1 MGLLILER
9 PVLGEAETIAQGTVT
24 LGVDADPTGN
34 TATSLGTIEP
44 CISVSIN
51 DTFDIDIFITDV
63 TDLLG
68 WETYFVYDMS
78 VANIIGRNVQMFQ
91 AANPGSNVFDASE
104 ALPDADGQY
113 RLAAVDIAEPLA
125 PDSGSGVLARLTLQ
139 AVGAGVSPAN
149 LALLDVNEDG
159 TADLG
164 PSLTDVEGDHIGDL
178 DDDSLFDGP
187 ISSARIAV
195 DTACPEATVT
205 PAASPAVTA
214 TPVEAMPGAVLTP
227 DGGAGGMLGQGGAPW
242 AAPFIASGVLAFIT
256 GSLILFRTLG
266 RQATFDGPISSARIA
281 VDTACPEA
289 MPTPPASPAAMPEV
303 TAAPATTPTAAPV
316 GAMPGAVVAPDG
328 GAGGMLHQGSG
339 PWVTPF
345 IVGGVLAFIMGALLL
360 SRALGRRAG

>member
-1 MGLLILER
+1 VIRILLGLTLAGILMGLLILER

-195 DTACPEATVT
+195 DTACPEA
-205 PAASPAVTA
+205 
-214 TPVEAMPGAVLTP
+214 
-227 DGGAGGMLGQGGAPW
+227 
-242 AAPFIASGVLAFIT
+242 
-256 GSLILFRTLG
+256 
-266 RQATFDGPISSARIA
+266 
-281 VDTACPEA
+281 

>member
-9 PVLGEAETIAQGTVT
+9 PVLGGSETVAQGTVT
-24 LGVDADPTGN
+24 LGVDADPIGN

-68 WETYFVYDMS
+68 WEAYFVYDMS

-149 LALLDVNEDG
+149 LALLDINEDG

-164 PSLTDVEGDHIGDL
+164 PSLTDIQGAHIGDM
-178 DDDSLFDGP
+178 DGDTLFDGP

-195 DTACPEATVT
+195 DTACPEATPT
-205 PAASPAVTA
+205 PAASPPATPEVTA
-214 TPVEAMPGAVLTP
+214 TP
-227 DGGAGGMLGQGGAPW
+227 
-242 AAPFIASGVLAFIT
+242 AA
-256 GSLILFRTLG
+256 
-266 RQATFDGPISSARIA
+266 
-281 VDTACPEA
+281 
-289 MPTPPASPAAMPEV
+289 
-303 TAAPATTPTAAPV
+303 TPTAAPAATATPL

-328 GAGGMLHQGSG
+328 GAGGMLHQGG
-339 PWVTPF
+339 PPWVAPF
-345 IVGGVLAFIMGALLL
+345 IAGGVLAFITGSLLL
-360 SRALGRRAG
+360 SWTLGRRAR